1 MYDMWASEGQER
13 KNAPPSLMAPKLPLP
28 GGRERRA

>member
-28 GGRERRA
+28 GV

>member
-13 KNAPPSLMAPKLPLP
+13 KNASPSLMAPKLPLP
-28 GGRERRA
+28 GA

>member
-1 MYDMWASEGQER
+1 MYDMGASEGQER

-28 GGRERRA
+28 GA